1 MPCPRARGSAAGVRG
16 AAPGHRPRDHP
27 SNPDFATVSGQTFW
41 SLSVMGSRTPGPTN
55 FILIDDHSWVKLPWF
70 PEGERGGI
78 NWETG
83 LTQTQYDI

>member
-1 MPCPRARGSAAGVRG
+1 
-16 AAPGHRPRDHP
+16 
-27 SNPDFATVSGQTFW
+27 
-41 SLSVMGSRTPGPTN
+41 MGSRTPGPTN